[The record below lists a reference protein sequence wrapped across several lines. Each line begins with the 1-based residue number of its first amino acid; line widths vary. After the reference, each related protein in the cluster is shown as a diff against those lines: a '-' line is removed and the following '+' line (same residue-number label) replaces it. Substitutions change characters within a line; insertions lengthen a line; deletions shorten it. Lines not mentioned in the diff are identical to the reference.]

1 MPPRKHAPA
10 LQYLCSR
17 KFSIQIIDFLLD
29 IEKEAVK
36 IQKQQQLNGTDPNI
50 YTDRVVKLQKDYLGL
65 VEYLGSIP
73 GALLEKINET
83 CLEVY
88 KERYDLIDKGL
99 SVWVLTKGVAAQE
112 FYEAMMPTNTY
123 YFDLTP
129 SKKDQINIPILSSVL
144 SVLIQPKLTVLNFKK
159 LSLLSS
165 VSENVFSEF
174 RTFLSS
180 VITKVPKLRS
190 LTLCS
195 HNSSNSLPQCTN
207 EHLELLGKFCPEL
220 EFLDVSFNKNI
231 TGEGLRS
238 LVPNLEKN
246 HPGCVKLQKL
256 YIFDCGVFEKE
267 VAKIIYFFP
276 ELTYLGYKETG
287 KVLKTIHKGIES
299 GQEKFQELKLT
310 HVDNLGSKTRRL
322 IASALRCK
330 KPVALAISVLCPDVH
345 NLKLRVCDDDVA
357 NLCSLSQ
364 LETVE
369 LIYHVGSIGSP
380 GPHTQTFLSLRGSQL
395 SSIALICNTMSMAML
410 VTIAEN
416 CPGLCQLWSRSNHLM
431 APYEDDTIKKSHSY
445 LSNLKILYLRV
456 GEGELSVTSIPEYVM
471 PYLLRNAKELRE
483 LIVAIR
489 SNVINDYYIQSLVTD
504 CELFGLEKIMI
515 VVPGLNSLHGILKL
529 KVNTVHALMHLCP
542 NLKKLGNLLSWD
554 VAPEEAMEVEQVV
567 AEMNYNLEVVN
578 KKMTMR

>member
-1 MPPRKHAPA
+1 MPPRKHAAA

-17 KFSIQIIDFLLD
+17 KLSTKIIDFLLD

-36 IQKQQQLNGTDPNI
+36 IQKQQQQNGTDPSI
-50 YTDRVVKLQKDYLGL
+50 YTDRIVKLQQDYLGL
-65 VEYLGSIP
+65 VDFMSSIP
-73 GALLEKINET
+73 GALLERINET

-99 SVWVLTKGVAAQE
+99 SVWVLTKGVGAQE

-129 SKKDQINIPILSSVL
+129 AKKDEIDIPILSSVL
-144 SVLIQPKLTVLNFKK
+144 SVLVQPKLVVLNFKK

-180 VITKVPKLRS
+180 ALVKLPNLRS

-207 EHLELLGKFCPEL
+207 EHLELVGKHCPEL
-220 EFLDVSFNKNI
+220 VFLDVSFNKNI
-231 TGEGLRS
+231 TGEGLRN
-238 LVPNLEKN
+238 LVPSPEKD

-267 VAKIIYFFP
+267 VAKIIYSFP
-276 ELTYLGYKETG
+276 DLTYLGYKETG

-330 KPVALAISVLCPDVH
+330 KPVALAISVLCPEVH

-357 NLCSLSQ
+357 NLCSLSK
-364 LETVE
+364 LETIE
-369 LIYHVGSIGSP
+369 LIFHVGSIGSP
-380 GPHTQTFLSLRGSQL
+380 GPHTQTFLSLRGPQL

-416 CPGLCQLWSRSNHLM
+416 CPNLRQLWSRSNHLM
-431 APYEDDTIKKSHSY
+431 APYEDETIKKHHLY
-445 LSNLKILYLRV
+445 LTNLKVLYLRV
-456 GEGELSVTSIPEYVM
+456 GEGELSVTSIPEYVL
-471 PYLLRNAKELRE
+471 PYLLRNAKELSE
-483 LIVAIR
+483 LIIAIR
-489 SNVINDYYIQSLVTD
+489 SNVINDYYIQKLITD
-504 CELFGLEKIMI
+504 CELFELEKIMI
-515 VVPGLNSLHGILKL
+515 VVPGLNSLPGILKL
-529 KVNTVHALMHLCP
+529 KVNTVHALMHHCP
-542 NLKKLGNLLSWD
+542 NLTKLGNLLSWD
-554 VAPEEAMEVEQVV
+554 VDKEESLEVEQVV
-567 AEMNYNLEVVN
+567 IEMNYNLEVVN